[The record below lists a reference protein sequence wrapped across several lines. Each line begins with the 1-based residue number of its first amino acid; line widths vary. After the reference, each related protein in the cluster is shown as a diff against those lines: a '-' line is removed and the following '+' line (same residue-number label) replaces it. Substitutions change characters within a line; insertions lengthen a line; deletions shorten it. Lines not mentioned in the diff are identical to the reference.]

1 MSTYSTFKL
10 FLAPDA
16 RIRKDEAGRCQ
27 NLQSRTGMHISG
39 QSMRQQK
46 LFSEEETFEADNCQ
60 DKRKLEPREEEDEIE
75 IAITKLQNKKDI
87 NSGSDTFVK
96 SVEKDLKNDL
106 CTANINPAHGEAIK
120 ESVEEMADFLVIDR
134 TSSDQSNDL
143 RDPDEQLDLT
153 ESGPKVRHIA

>member
-16 RIRKDEAGRCQ
+16 CQ
-27 NLQSRTGMHISG
+27 NLQSRIGMHISG

-46 LFSEEETFEADNCQ
+46 LFSEEETSEADNCQ
-60 DKRKLEPREEEDEIE
+60 DKRKLEPREEEDEI
-75 IAITKLQNKKDI
+75 AITKLQNEEDI

-106 CTANINPAHGEAIK
+106 CTANISPAHGEAIK
-120 ESVEEMADFLVIDR
+120 ESVEEMTDFLVIDR

-153 ESGPKVRHIA
+153 ESGLKVRHTA